1 MVEGFAWQIA
11 WIGDPTEAQITFCMP
26 GKRNA
31 AADKGKASTDQAE
44 LIVLEYLRKT
54 NRPYSAIDISSNL
67 NNLVSKAA
75 AQKLLVK
82 LAEDK
87 VIETKT
93 WGKLSVY
100 YAKQMQTAT
109 VSAEDLAE
117 LDAGIEKLKS
127 DIESLKK
134 ETRDLTTGLKQIQDT
149 PQTSDLPGLLSQCEE
164 ETHSLQQKLDCI
176 TSGAAPLVS
185 EEELQ
190 EAENS
195 HKQMV
200 KQWHSRK
207 KLFQAMWAEVVEQVE
222 KPKELEEKLGIEQDP

>member
-1 MVEGFAWQIA
+1 
-11 WIGDPTEAQITFCMP
+11 MP

-222 KPKELEEKLGIEQDP
+222 KPKELEEKLGIEHDP

>member
-1 MVEGFAWQIA
+1 
-11 WIGDPTEAQITFCMP
+11 MP

-44 LIVLEYLRKT
+44 LVVLEYLRKT

-100 YAKQMQTAT
+100 YAKQKQTAT

-207 KLFQAMWAEVVEQVE
+207 KLFQAMWSEVVEQVE
-222 KPKELEEKLGIEQDP
+222 KPKELEEKLGIERDP

>member
-1 MVEGFAWQIA
+1 VVEGFAWQIA

-222 KPKELEEKLGIEQDP
+222 KPKELEEKLGIEHDP

>member
-222 KPKELEEKLGIEQDP
+222 KPKELEEKLGIEHDP